1 MNWLSAYFPVDPVR
15 WDAIIYLAPLSTLL
29 CGLAFW
35 LALAN
40 RHLSAARI
48 DAASR
53 RRSVSAAASSSAVA
67 RNDKRAGVERLLM
80 LAIGHARKMRL
91 KQSDRLRTTLLQ
103 SGFRSP
109 DAIMVYGIA
118 KLVLPIGFLAAELLV
133 VRLGR
138 LFAEW
143 SLLQALLMAVTIIF
157 GFLLPDLL
165 LLNRRSKRLSHLQTG
180 LPDSLDLLVVCA
192 EAGLSL
198 DTALSR
204 VAAEIRSS
212 APDLASELSLTGI
225 ELNFLP
231 ERRIALDNLAKRVP
245 LPAMRGVVGT
255 LIQTERYGTP
265 LAQSLRV
272 LSAEFRDRRMLDA
285 EAKAARLPAILT
297 VPMILFILPTL
308 FVVLIGPAAIE
319 VYDNLAR

>member
-1 MNWLSAYFPVDPVR
+1 MPAATTSAR
-15 WDAIIYLAPLSTLL
+15 
-29 CGLAFW
+29 
-35 LALAN
+35 
-40 RHLSAARI
+40 
-48 DAASR
+48 
-53 RRSVSAAASSSAVA
+53 A
-67 RNDKRAGVERLLM
+67 RNDAHGGIKRLLM
-80 LAIGHARKMRL
+80 LTIGHASKMRI

-109 DAIMVYGIA
+109 DAIMLYATA
-118 KLVLPIGFLAAELLV
+118 KFVLPLVFLGAAILAV
-133 VRLGR
+133 QLGG
-138 LFAEW
+138 LFAELP
-143 SLLQALLMAVTIIF
+143 LLQTPLMALAIMC
-157 GFLLPDLL
+157 GFFLPDLL
-165 LLNRRSKRLSHLQTG
+165 LLNRRTKRLARLQLA

-198 DTALSR
+198 DTALNR
-204 VAAEIRSS
+204 VATETMSS
-212 APDLASELSLTGI
+212 APDLAAELSLTGI

-231 ERRIALDNLAKRVP
+231 ERRLALDNLAKRVP

-285 EAKAARLPAILT
+285 ESKAARLPATLT

-308 FVVLIGPAAIE
+308 FIVLIGPAAIE
-319 VYDNLAR
+319 VYDKLIR